1 MKTTKELLAVRLKQL
16 RKSRGLTQE
25 KLAELIGRDTKHISK
40 LEIAGSYPSIET
52 PERIALALKEIKEF
66 FNFDG
71 LKDVN
76 YIKEEFK
83 KMIKYSDEKHLQ
95 LLYKIH
101 NDLIN

>member
-1 MKTTKELLAVRLKQL
+1 MQSLKL
-16 RKSRGLTQE
+16 CSGIKISAFLILIIAKSLSV
-25 KLAELIGRDTKHISK
+25 KISRF
-40 LEIAGSYPSIET
+40 ASIHNL
-52 PERIALALKEIKEF
+52 ERIALALNVEIKEF